1 VQLLS
6 VREPGSVIA
15 TDGRLVQSIGARL
28 TGIIKTSPVNET
40 IWHIEKEGGI
50 VLDKTSAR
58 VDQVEGVERAIEL
71 GFKRI
76 AVTVAG
82 FQSEAI
88 TEIREVETDLEA
100 DVLVFSVCA
109 TLA

>member
-1 VQLLS
+1 
-6 VREPGSVIA
+6 VREPGSAIA

-28 TGIIKTSPVNET
+28 TRIIKTSPVNET

-58 VDQVEGVERAIEL
+58 VDQIERVECAIEL

-82 FQSEAI
+82 FQSGAI

-100 DVLVFSVCA
+100 DALVFSVYA